1 MLLVLVLY
9 YYYYY
14 YHHII
19 TIIHIIISYNM
30 MKMNRTTLQITYMH
44 SFTYN
49 THFIFTF
56 IALSLLSLIQH
67 ATQLLTHMHI
77 HLYSTR
83 HLPHSWHL
91 WILHRHCLESFE
103 SPLTIQRKLPCAAE
117 YHHPIVTYCIHIYY
131 VTTHWY

>member
-1 MLLVLVLY
+1 MYCKCLFVWINTIYLMQY
-9 YYYYY
+9 N
-14 YHHII
+14 II
-19 TIIHIIISYNM
+19 CLIWCM
-30 MKMNRTTLQITYMH
+30 DMKRKILQITNMH
-44 SFTYN
+44 VHTCIYN

-83 HLPHSWHL
+83 HLPNPWHL
-91 WILHRHCLESFE
+91 WILAHHCLESLE
-103 SPLTIQRKLPCAAE
+103 SPLKIRRKLPCVAE
-117 YHHPIVTYCIHIYY
+117 YHCPIVSYCIYIYY